1 VEGSGVRG
9 MSVTGPHLS
18 RRRAFGATRA
28 LVLRLGPEHLGSA
41 RFSLRTIPLPSPLR
55 SSFPAV
61 KRSFSSIPRV
71 SIAYMN
77 STSWDQR
84 SDTVEEFF
92 PLAVDMTY
100 SVPSTGYSPAG
111 NKTKREYNAV
121 HLTSVRESP
130 IFIFVTTAFFRS
142 T

>member
-1 VEGSGVRG
+1 MEGSGVRG

-28 LVLRLGPEHLGSA
+28 LVLRLGPKHLGSA

-71 SIAYMN
+71 STAYMN
-77 STSWDQR
+77 STSRDQR
-84 SDTVEEFF
+84 SDIVEKFF
-92 PLAVDMTY
+92 SLAVDVTY
-100 SVPSTGYSPAG
+100 SVPSTRYSLVG
-111 NKTKREYNAV
+111 NKTKQRVNTMPYIQLPVENHQYSF
-121 HLTSVRESP
+121 L
-130 IFIFVTTAFFRS
+130 
-142 T
+142 